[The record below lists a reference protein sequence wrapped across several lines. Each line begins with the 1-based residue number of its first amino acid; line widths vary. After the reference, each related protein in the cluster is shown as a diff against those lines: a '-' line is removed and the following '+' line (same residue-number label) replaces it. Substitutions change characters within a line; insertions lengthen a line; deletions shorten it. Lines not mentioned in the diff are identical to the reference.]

1 VANETEANVI
11 YLQSHPVWMA
21 AHRRERQ
28 LQEAMRRHPAYIARQ
43 RPAAAGGSM
52 ATDHHGFGRYSTADA
67 PA

>member
-1 VANETEANVI
+1 
-11 YLQSHPVWMA
+11 MA

-28 LQEAMRRHPAYIARQ
+28 LQAAIRRHPAYIARQ
-43 RPAAAGGSM
+43 RAAAAGGSM

>member
-1 VANETEANVI
+1 VANESEANVI
-11 YLQSHPVWMA
+11 YLQSHPVWTA

-43 RPAAAGGSM
+43 RAAAVGGSVS
-52 ATDHHGFGRYSTADA
+52 TGHGALGMYSTADA

>member
-1 VANETEANVI
+1 MANESEANVI
-11 YLQSHPVWMA
+11 YLQSHPKWTA

-43 RPAAAGGSM
+43 RAAAMGGSVS
-52 ATDHHGFGRYSTADA
+52 TDHRGFGRYSTADA